1 MRQRNLPPR
10 MYAHGASYR
19 YAPKVGAKVNL
30 GSDLDDALRRYYLL
44 IQPAPPFDPREESL
58 ASRMWHRHRK
68 GAKQRGIEYLIT
80 SDDIARKMAEQSYRC
95 AVTCL
100 PFSDE
105 KPHGV
110 RIRPW
115 LPSVD
120 RINSRASYTPG
131 NIRIVCAFVNVAM
144 NGFGDEFFKAVL
156 GPLIDAAVKAELHKL
171 GH

>member
-1 MRQRNLPPR
+1 
-10 MYAHGASYR
+10 MYAHGTSYR
-19 YAPKVGAKVNL
+19 YVPKVGAKINL
-30 GSDLDDALRRYYLL
+30 GKDLDEALRQYYLL
-44 IQPAPPFDPREESL
+44 IKPLPRFDPRAESV
-58 ASRMWHRHRK
+58 AKGMWIRHRK

-80 SDDIARKMAEQSYRC
+80 VEDIAAKMSEQGYRC
-95 AVTCL
+95 AVTSL

-120 RINSRASYTPG
+120 RINSKTAYAPQ

-156 GPLIDAAVKAELHKL
+156 EPLIEAAVNAELKKRGL
-171 GH
+171 